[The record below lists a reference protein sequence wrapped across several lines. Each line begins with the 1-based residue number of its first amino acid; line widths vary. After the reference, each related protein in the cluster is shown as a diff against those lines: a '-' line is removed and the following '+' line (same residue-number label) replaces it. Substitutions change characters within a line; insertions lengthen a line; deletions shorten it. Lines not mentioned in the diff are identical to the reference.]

1 MPACRCDICTWLDST
16 GGNANWC
23 LEHEEWKCRCPC
35 LTLTG
40 GSMLKREVTV
50 TGKIG
55 LESDTCKH
63 HYHPETCCNCPEH
76 MGWHFV
82 EAKTNIVRYI
92 SNQHEVRVDGVE
104 IAAGKKLIGETN
116 IEVTGV
122 GLSQVFSNATIIVS
136 PELHPDNTVTA
147 AWTVASIGLEPDKVV
162 NGQTLVRGGVGCA
175 TEIEVLT
182 DSELS
187 EGQLQLT
194 SSSGLR
200 FSTTEATA
208 FAAGQV
214 VHTDAP
220 PGSVQEKRSI
230 WLVANLL
237 ATNKKNKKFKQLS
250 S

>member
-1 MPACRCDICTWLDST
+1 
-16 GGNANWC
+16 
-23 LEHEEWKCRCPC
+23 
-35 LTLTG
+35 
-40 GSMLKREVTV
+40 MLKREVTV